1 MRADHRLLT
10 CTVSAILVFS
20 RCAGAQTSPQPKP
33 DMPDPLREAFDR
45 PALAWKD
52 IEALALEHN
61 PTLKQAGALVRR
73 SAGQARQAGL
83 YPNPVIGYQGEQIR
97 GGAFRGGEQGA
108 FVQQSIV
115 LGGKLGLRHDVFE
128 QQRRADEI
136 GVVEQRYRV
145 LGEVGTSFYSAL
157 AAQEVLKV
165 RQRLQALALDAV
177 ETARQLGNVGQ
188 ADAPDIL
195 QAEVEAEQA
204 GVDFIAAQRAYIQE
218 FRVLAALAG
227 KPDLPLAPLAGDLEA
242 LPPIA
247 EDAIERIVRDSPSVK
262 RARQEVARA
271 EAELKSAR
279 RQPFPDLQL
288 SAGIQQNREVIQESS
303 NRAVGLQGF
312 ASAGIKLPIFNRNQ
326 GNIDAARADLEVA
339 RAEVTRT
346 ELALRQTA
354 ERLVQTALADRQ
366 QAARYKNEML
376 PRATRAYQLYLAK
389 YRQMG
394 AAYPQVIVSQR
405 TLFQLQVAY
414 IRMLRDVWR
423 HAIALQNF
431 TLGSALN
438 SPQPRRASRLDP
450 MTASLEE

>member
-1 MRADHRLLT
+1 MLER
-10 CTVSAILVFS
+10 V
-20 RCAGAQTSPQPKP
+20 PK
-33 DMPDPLREAFDR
+33 ANY
-45 PALAWKD
+45 AW
-52 IEALALEHN
+52 
-61 PTLKQAGALVRR
+61 
-73 SAGQARQAGL
+73 
-83 YPNPVIGYQGEQIR
+83 
-97 GGAFRGGEQGA
+97 
-108 FVQQSIV
+108 
-115 LGGKLGLRHDVFE
+115 
-128 QQRRADEI
+128 
-136 GVVEQRYRV
+136 YR
-145 LGEVGTSFYSAL
+145 
-157 AAQEVLKV
+157 
-165 RQRLQALALDAV
+165 
-177 ETARQLGNVGQ
+177 
-188 ADAPDIL
+188 
-195 QAEVEAEQA
+195 
-204 GVDFIAAQRAYIQE
+204 DFIAAQRAYIQE

-431 TLGSALN
+431 TLGNALN